1 MKTPKL
7 CTSLKST
14 LISLFIHDHKNPLEP
29 KTTLFLKPM
38 LSFKCQELDQLGIS
52 PQKEGKHTAQQI
64 ENMVT

>member
-1 MKTPKL
+1 MKEGRE
-7 CTSLKST
+7 SLVMSPQARDQSKRV
-14 LISLFIHDHKNPLEP
+14 P
-29 KTTLFLKPM
+29 PM